1 LDIDKYCKK
10 NIAQLGPG
18 EVLSDM
24 DALECLQDAGYS
36 ENEVLQPQ
44 CAQAVWE
51 YKVELT
57 QVF

>member
-1 LDIDKYCKK
+1 
-10 NIAQLGPG
+10 
-18 EVLSDM
+18 LSDM